1 MAPVLGYFLPLG
13 AAHIPMLM
21 RENLTYL
28 HSNLF
33 AYKHKTTFAQQW
45 AHTHTHTH
53 TTHICV
59 SVGHM
64 LNGEMKRKRPMGKAV
79 T

>member
-1 MAPVLGYFLPLG
+1 MQLAPISEYLVPRGAAGESGRWLL

-33 AYKHKTTFAQQW
+33 AYKHKTTFAEQW
-45 AHTHTHTH
+45 ADTHTHTH
-53 TTHICV
+53 VNV
-59 SVGHM
+59 SVCV
-64 LNGEMKRKRPMGKAV
+64 RRIC
-79 T
+79 